1 MVVPIFVLV
10 SVDCYFGSYFL
21 DIWLV
26 IRTGVSFRLHYDQ
39 VTCGTN
45 KNQILSR
52 NSNPCGGSLFLS
64 AEVSKPEMYILNHIP
79 CMVMEIV

>member
-45 KNQILSR
+45 KNQVCLELWYYVSQALLLIFAR
-52 NSNPCGGSLFLS
+52 FLS
-64 AEVSKPEMYILNHIP
+64 
-79 CMVMEIV
+79 